1 MNNDYTFRALDTY
14 GDTIDTR
21 TFDGNTTIIDIIN
34 IFLHFNEDPHFIV
47 DGETEE
53 VIWSADGK
61 SKTDVPFYTPREKAI
76 QQILDEIR
84 A

>member
-14 GDTIDTR
+14 GDTIDAR
-21 TFDGNTTIIDIIN
+21 TFDGNELITEIIGV
-34 IFLHFNEDPHFIV
+34 FRHFNEDPKFIV
-47 DGETEE
+47 QDDTEE

-61 SKTDVPFYTPREKAI
+61 SEVPFYTPREKAI

-84 A
+84 S